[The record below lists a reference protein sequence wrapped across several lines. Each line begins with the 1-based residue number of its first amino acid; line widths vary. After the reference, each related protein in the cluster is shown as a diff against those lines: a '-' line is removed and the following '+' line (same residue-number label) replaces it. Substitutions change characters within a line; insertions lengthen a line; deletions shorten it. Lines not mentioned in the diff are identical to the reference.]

1 MPHFPIAGRS
11 TQEFPVTRTRSAFSA
26 SVLSLVLF
34 AGGPAAAQEEAA
46 SEAAAPQL
54 DLAWQKGPATGDLG
68 GLATVEIPEGY
79 AFLGPEDTKEILE
92 SMGNLT
98 DGSEKGSLFPAE
110 DDWFLV
116 FEFQDV
122 GHVKDDEKDD
132 LDADALLQSIR
143 EGSERGNEERAR
155 RGLPKMTVTGWALA
169 PQYDPATHNLEWA
182 VRFAVENE
190 TPVVNQNTRILG
202 RRGVMAATL
211 VADPE
216 ELAAVQGK
224 ADALLAGFDFA
235 SGQRYAEFTKGD
247 KVAQYGLAG
256 LVLGGAAAAAIK
268 TGFFKK
274 FWKLLVVGVAAAASF
289 LRRLFKR
296 VKAAPPA
303 APAEP
308 PAVG

>member
-1 MPHFPIAGRS
+1 
-11 TQEFPVTRTRSAFSA
+11 VTRIRSVFRAPA
-26 SVLSLVLF
+26 LCLVVL
-34 AGGPAAAQEEAA
+34 AGAPLAAQGEAT
-46 SEAAAPQL
+46 SEAVAPQL
-54 DLAWQKGPATGDLG
+54 ELGWQKGPASGDLG
-68 GLATVEIPEGY
+68 GLATVEVPEGY
-79 AFLGPEDTKEILE
+79 AFLGPEDTKKILE
-92 SMGNLT
+92 AMGNLT
-98 DGSEKGSLFPAE
+98 DGSEKGSLFPAD

-122 GHVKDDEKDD
+122 GYVKDDEKDD
-132 LDADALLQSIR
+132 LDADALLESIR

-155 RGLPKMTVTGWALA
+155 RGLAKMTVTGWALA

-190 TPVVNQNTRILG
+190 APVVNQNTRILG

-216 ELAAVQGK
+216 ELASVQPK

-289 LRRLFKR
+289 LRRLFGR
-296 VKAAPPA
+296 AKAAPPA
-303 APAEP
+303 ASAEP
-308 PAVG
+308 PAAG